1 MSPWILYTVI
11 TLYSIS
17 NMTEEEIVTYVKMY
31 EGQLPFYSDYKAY
44 VTWNAVFFDGLENE
58 ELKILENKK
67 FNTDMIAH
75 CTELIH
81 ACKVLFHA
89 CTPCT
94 TPMITT
100 RVERLYD
107 FQQMQKAGRTI
118 AFTSTSKNSFL
129 KQYQDKEG
137 IVLLECHLPKGTRCA
152 DFAHILQD
160 YQKTDE
166 AEVLLPPYTKLDI
179 SDLPLSHEEMRILD
193 KSGHSPFGKYCLK
206 VQGIDFIEEP
216 QFVITQQDIEGAI
229 RFLTC
234 LNANKTY
241 AVSDADKY
249 IQLKKALR
257 YHIRNAFSEEL

>member
-107 FQQMQKAGRTI
+107 FQQMQKTGRTI

-179 SDLPLSHEEMRILD
+179 SPLPVSHEEMRILD
-193 KSGHSPFGKYCLK
+193 KNGHSPFGKYCLK
-206 VQGIDFIEEP
+206 VQGIDLIEEP